1 MNCHS
6 MGKQMGRGGC
16 SCHGGM
22 NFMSKEKKIAALKE
36 HIAHLN
42 EKKEDIEAYIKE
54 LEQG

>member
-1 MNCHS
+1 